1 MRGITVEGSPC
12 LANANQIYSISG
24 MAHTHSS
31 QNSLLSKDWPDAPPQ
46 SPLTDSTI
54 SSQESSAA
62 ELIDHGAAHSILGLG
77 GKFIEGSQATYE
89 SLSANSSFDR

>member
-1 MRGITVEGSPC
+1 MPGVTVEGSTC

-24 MAHTHSS
+24 IPHAHGS

-62 ELIDHGAAHSILGLG
+62 ELVDYGPAHSILGLG
-77 GKFIEGSQATYE
+77 GRLIEGSQTMRD